1 MMKLY
6 FLNGEKEGST
16 WDLVPPGISIGRE
29 EDNDIQLLTG
39 GVSRYHAKIEFS
51 PGGTWKIHD
60 MGSTNGTLVNG
71 RKAGKEIILTPGTK
85 ITIGEQQILFD
96 EDGKKPDFG
105 KKSVPPEKNSFSA
118 EDSHESPVKID
129 FDIFGKEKDSRQKKE
144 EVPAPRKRI
153 ANLLFLLLVVVL
165 ACAAL
170 TIFSILSS
178 PAPGSEKG
186 LTRNR
191 YRNPFLLEYE
201 KTQISK
207 DNVFRF
213 YVRIENK
220 SALFQLNDLKYQRRF
235 SKKIGQLDDEILN
248 KLINRVKGTSFM
260 KITSD
265 PAGSP
270 SGEVDEKRSL
280 TVGYDSS
287 LNSVAVH
294 NTYPKS
300 SFEEIESALNSF
312 AEDYGLSTISLS
324 EKEMREEA
332 IRSFRKAE
340 ELLANYQAKPENLRN
355 AIYRYQITID
365 FLDQFDPK
373 PEEWTAAKRKL
384 QEAEQLMKKI
394 MKDAEFNLNVFL
406 KRRQYI
412 EAVEECNKL
421 MMIMDP
427 ENRNYQKIRD
437 AKIALEK
444 KISPQGKKKGRR

>member
-1 MMKLY
+1 MKLY
-6 FLNGEKEGST
+6 FLNGEKEGSS

-39 GVSRYHAKIEFS
+39 GISRYHAKIEFS
-51 PGGTWKIHD
+51 PEGTWKVHD
-60 MGSTNGTLVNG
+60 MGSTNGTLANG
-71 RKAGKEIILTPGTK
+71 IRIGKETVLTPGMK
-85 ITIGEQQILFD
+85 ISIGEQLILFD
-96 EDGKKPDFG
+96 EDGKNPNL
-105 KKSVPPEKNSFSA
+105 KKTEPKKNSSP
-118 EDSHESPVKID
+118 DSNESPVKID
-129 FDIFGKEKDSRQKKE
+129 FDIFSKKTDSRQKE
-144 EVPAPRKRI
+144 EEAPAPRKRI

-170 TIFSILSS
+170 TVFSILSNPPS
-178 PAPGSEKG
+178 GNENAQARKQ
-186 LTRNR
+186 

-201 KTQISK
+201 KTLISK

-220 SALFQLNDLKYQRRF
+220 SAVFRLDDLKHLRRF
-235 SKKIGQLDDEILN
+235 SKKIGQLDDEILS
-248 KLINRVKGTSFM
+248 KLVNRVKETDFM

-265 PAGSP
+265 PAESP

-280 TVGYDSS
+280 TIGYDNS
-287 LNSVAVH
+287 LNSVTVH

-300 SFEEIESALNSF
+300 SFEDIESALNSF
-312 AEDYGLSTISLS
+312 AEDYGLKTISLS

-355 AIYRYQITID
+355 AIFRYQIVID

-373 PEEWTAAKRKL
+373 PEEWTEAKRKL
-384 QEAEQLMKKI
+384 ADAERLMKKTI
-394 MKDAEFNLNVFL
+394 KDAEFNINVFY
-406 KRRQYI
+406 KKRQYA

-421 MMIMDP
+421 LVVLDP
-427 ENRNYQKIRD
+427 ENRIYQKTRD
-437 AKIALEK
+437 LKITLEK
-444 KISPQGKKKGRR
+444 QLSLQKRKKGKR